1 MPLHLRVAIAGGVGL
16 LILGAALL
24 MLGRG
29 NAMLIDLSAGAA
41 KLLCL

>member
-1 MPLHLRVAIAGGVGL
+1 MPLHLRIAILGGIGL
-16 LILGAALL
+16 LILGATLL

-41 KLLCL
+41 ALLCL

>member
-1 MPLHLRVAIAGGVGL
+1 MPLHLRIAVFGGIGL
-16 LILGAALL
+16 VILGATLL

-29 NAMLIDLSAGAA
+29 NAMLIDMSAAAA